1 MHSAELKI
9 PGGKLIRIKFS
20 MKGDKISDIII
31 TGDFFLYPEDGIEK
45 LERRL
50 SGTKPDLKALQKII
64 INFFGEEYSLIG
76 AKPDDIIRAILLA
89 KKG

>member
-20 MKGDKISDIII
+20 IKDDEISDIVIS
-31 TGDFFLYPEDGIEK
+31 GDFFLHPENGIEK

-50 SGTKPDLKALQKII
+50 NGTKPDLKSLQKII
-64 INFFGEEYSLIG
+64 KNFFGKEYALIG

-89 KKG
+89 KKA